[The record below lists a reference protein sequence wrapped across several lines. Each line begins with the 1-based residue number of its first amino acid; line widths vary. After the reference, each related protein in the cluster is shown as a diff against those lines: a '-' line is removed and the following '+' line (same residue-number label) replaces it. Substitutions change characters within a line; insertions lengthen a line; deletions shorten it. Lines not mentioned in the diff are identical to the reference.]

1 MLSTATS
8 GLPFFSLN
16 ESPSKRKGNL
26 TAPAPKYA
34 KNHASMKPLQKGREI
49 QTALGAIANIAQAS
63 MKALPK
69 RKGNVRLAA
78 HFRTVSL
85 RASMK
90 ALPKRKGNVLIFK
103 VTQAGYVPQ

>member
-69 RKGNVRLAA
+69 RKGNAA
-78 HFRTVSL
+78 VPNRHHFSDH
-85 RASMK
+85 ASMK
-90 ALPKRKGNVLIFK
+90 AHPKWKGNIRSESGS
-103 VTQAGYVPQ
+103 TMH